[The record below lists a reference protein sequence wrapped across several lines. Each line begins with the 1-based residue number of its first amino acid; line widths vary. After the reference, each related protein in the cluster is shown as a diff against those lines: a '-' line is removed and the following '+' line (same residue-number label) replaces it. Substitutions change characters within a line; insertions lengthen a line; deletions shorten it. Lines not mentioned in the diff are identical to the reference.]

1 MTATTSSK
9 SPSFFGKRFKNN
21 FRGNKRNFVVHLI
34 MSILG
39 LPLLAVVALI
49 ACYNEHQYYNLKAIS
64 EEVYDSITAGCSAFT
79 FVGVLCFII
88 SIFFGITLALNNFKY
103 LYKKSITDMN
113 YALPLSGTQR
123 FFADY
128 LSGFTMYI
136 ATIVGAIIL
145 SIAILAI
152 GTPIVG
158 EKLMADFWQNFDI
171 VLKVIFIAVI
181 GLIQF
186 YTLTVLSIVF
196 CGNTFESFFSIF
208 AFNVLIPAAIA
219 CVWVALCQSYS
230 YGIDPTA
237 IFYNNLFT
245 STSPIGAVTFFFTFA
260 ESFYYSDSFGTF
272 IYAKWIIITLAVTAI
287 YLIAAYLLYRHR
299 KAEDVSKPY
308 VYKTAFYAIMT
319 MGTFCVLSLFINF
332 GGFLAAGILL
342 CGIVWF
348 IMEVIT
354 RRGFKKFWQAGL
366 GFAAAV
372 ISVIVLCNLFSST
385 KGFGIAK
392 KVPSAAAVESITIR
406 DNDITDY
413 DGMVFRDKEV
423 IEEAVKLHE
432 ELVDR
437 HFNQENYTY
446 NTVNAENY
454 HNTVDGVIYL
464 QYSTYTG
471 STISREYTVPSNMSA
486 ELKKAILL
494 SDDYAEQLCKE
505 MLYYEIEYYDEY
517 DSATTI
523 DFMDKS
529 GDYQS
534 KKIDKLSFISIRDAY
549 KKDLMNMTEDDLLN
563 AKFRGKIDNQYFVLE
578 TFDNTISILEGL
590 EIDCGDLTRADIS
603 NTIDIKKFPVFYSEA
618 YNIFTNDYAEQEYY
632 YYNDSHIYT
641 VLDSISGL
649 EVYYNG
655 LLDYVTE
662 SNEVIDLINRST
674 PMVWGEMPLAV
685 FEVNGEQLYLLDRGY
700 NKMLLE
706 SLEISKQRVVSND
719 DDRKYKVDF
728 HVGEYID

>member
-9 SPSFFGKRFKNN
+9 SPSFIGKRFKNN

-39 LPLLAVVALI
+39 LPLIAVI
-49 ACYNEHQYYNLKAIS
+49 AIIAIYNETQYYNLKAIS
-64 EEVYDSITAGCSAFT
+64 VEVYDSIVAGCRAFA

-88 SIFFGITLALNNFKY
+88 SLFLGITLALTNFKY

-128 LSGFTMYI
+128 LSGFTMYV
-136 ATIVGAIIL
+136 APIVGAIL
-145 SIAILAI
+145 LAIAILGI
-152 GTPIVG
+152 GTPIVSG
-158 EKLMADFWQNFDI
+158 LDDFWENFDI
-171 VLKVIFIAVI
+171 VLKVIFIVLIAI
-181 GLIQF
+181 IQF
-186 YTLTVLSIVF
+186 YTLSVLAIVF
-196 CGNTFESFFSIF
+196 CGNTFESIFSIF
-208 AFNVLIPAAIA
+208 AFNVLIPAAIS

-230 YGIDPTA
+230 YGIEQSA
-237 IFYNNLFT
+237 IFYNNIFT
-245 STSPIGAVTFFFTFA
+245 STSPIGAVAFFFISANTFDYA
-260 ESFYYSDSFGTF
+260 DSFGTF
-272 IYAKWIIITLAVTAI
+272 LYTKWIIITLIVTAI
-287 YLIAAYLLYRHR
+287 YLAFAYLLYRRR

-308 VYKTAFYAIMT
+308 VYKIAFYAIMT
-319 MGTFCVLSLFINF
+319 MATFCVLSLFISF
-332 GGFLAAGILL
+332 GGFLAAGVVL
-342 CGIVWF
+342 CGIMWF

-366 GFAAAV
+366 GFGAAV
-372 ISVIVLCNLFSST
+372 ISVIVLCNLFGAT
-385 KGFGIAK
+385 KGFGMTK
-392 KVPSAAAVESITIR
+392 KVPSVSSVESIAIR
-406 DNDITDY
+406 ETEITDY

-437 HFNQENYTY
+437 HFNQEKYSY
-446 NTVNAENY
+446 NTTNIE
-454 HNTVDGVIYL
+454 HGCGTVDDSIFL

-471 STISREYTVPSNMSA
+471 STISRSYAVPSNMSA

-494 SDDYAEQLCKE
+494 SDDYAEQIYKE
-505 MLYYEIEYYDEY
+505 MFYFEIEYCDEY
-517 DSATTI
+517 SDTVFTFFDKAGKHDSRKADIAT
-523 DFMDKS
+523 FKA
-529 GDYQS
+529 
-534 KKIDKLSFISIRDAY
+534 LREAY
-549 KKDLMNMTEDDLLN
+549 KKDLMDMTEADLLN

-603 NTIDIKKFPVFYSEA
+603 DTIDIKKSPVFYSEA

-662 SNEVIDLINRST
+662 SNEAIDLINRST